1 VAFDNTVVIVGNVTR
16 DPEIRQTSVGKPITN
31 LGIAW
36 NNRYRKGEET
46 VEESHF
52 FDVVCFG
59 QLAENISESITRG
72 MRVVVYGR
80 LNFKRWETEMGE
92 PRQKVEIIADD
103 VCPSLRWATAHVER
117 NERTSY
123 AGSTGGGGGF
133 RGGGQYGGGQ
143 YTGAGGGGETR
154 SPRDNWDNRY
164 QTQGSGQ
171 TSGAATPPSGQDIEE
186 PF

>member
-1 VAFDNTVVIVGNVTR
+1 VAFNNTVVIVGNATR
-16 DPEIRQTSVGKPITN
+16 DPELRHTSVGNPRTI
-31 LGIAW
+31 LGLVW
-36 NNRYRKGEET
+36 NKHYRKGEET
-46 VEESHF
+46 VDESHF

-59 QLAENISESITRG
+59 QLAENVSESITKG
-72 MRVVVYGR
+72 MRIVVYGS
-80 LNFKRWETEMGE
+80 LNFRKWETDLGE

-117 NERTSY
+117 NPYSGP
-123 AGSTGGGGGF
+123 AGGGGGF
-133 RGGGQYGGGQ
+133 RGGGQYGG
-143 YTGAGGGGETR
+143 TGAGGDGETR

-164 QTQGSGQ
+164 QTQGGGQ

>member
-1 VAFDNTVVIVGNVTR
+1 MAFDNTVVIVGNATR
-16 DPEIRQTSVGKPITN
+16 DPEIRQTSVGNAVTN
-31 LGIAW
+31 LGIVW

-46 VEESHF
+46 IEDPNF

-59 QLAENISESITRG
+59 QLAENVSESITRG

-80 LNFKRWETEMGE
+80 LNFKKWETELGE
-92 PRQKVEIIADD
+92 QRRKVEIIAED
-103 VCPSLRWATAHVER
+103 VCPSLRWATAHVEK
-117 NERTSY
+117 NEKTSY
-123 AGSTGGGGGF
+123 AGSAGGGF

-154 SPRDNWDNRY
+154 SPMDNWDNRY
-164 QTQGSGQ
+164 QTQGDSQ
-171 TSGAATPPSGQDIEE
+171 SSGAATPPSGQDIEE